1 MYWIIWVIQPP
12 LSSPFPVMSL
22 IPDLYPSCSTSPSY
36 LAKFYTSRSV
46 SIVSW
51 YVCSKNLLLCRLY
64 ADLLA
69 QTEPTGWVFCWPF
82 KCCYKYTLNPVWFR
96 WRRYLQYVHT
106 HDIIKKTKLFLSV
119 ENICTIDFDY
129 RFSFSFLDSPVW
141 RLALLA
147 QPKMYCTDQNPIL
160 AISQPAKKRKT

>member
-1 MYWIIWVIQPP
+1 MYWIFWVIQPP

-36 LAKFYTSRSV
+36 LV
-46 SIVSW
+46 
-51 YVCSKNLLLCRLY
+51 LCRLY